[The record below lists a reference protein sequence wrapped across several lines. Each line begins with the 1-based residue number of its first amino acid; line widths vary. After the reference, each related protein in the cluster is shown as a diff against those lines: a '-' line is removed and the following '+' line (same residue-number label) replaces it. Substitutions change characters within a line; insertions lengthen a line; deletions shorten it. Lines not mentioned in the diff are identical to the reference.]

1 MSLLPD
7 QTADYELT
15 RHIYLQLQTTEVTPC
30 FQQNPGALHHFLCF
44 GKDASCQTLWLQSQR
59 DVTEQKMTASNIN
72 QIALIHKHTLPAC
85 SDPEEKLWK
94 TNRAEHSSMG
104 FTEDRK
110 LASWSRNAALIGPRA
125 PFPPHIGHSHASK
138 SSELWQSRS
147 RLLLFQNMKYEIR
160 LSCVDWTD
168 ESSVP
173 KTKLK

>member
-1 MSLLPD
+1 MFLLPD
-7 QTADYELT
+7 QTADHKLT

-44 GKDASCQTLWLQSQR
+44 SKDASCQTLWLQSQR
-59 DVTEQKMTASNIN
+59 DITEQKMTASNIN
-72 QIALIHKHTLPAC
+72 QIALIHKRTRPAC

-125 PFPPHIGHSHASK
+125 PFPAPH
-138 SSELWQSRS
+138 WTQSRIQIKYWALTEQIKIIFVS
-147 RLLLFQNMKYEIR
+147 KYEIR

-168 ESSVP
+168 ECSVP